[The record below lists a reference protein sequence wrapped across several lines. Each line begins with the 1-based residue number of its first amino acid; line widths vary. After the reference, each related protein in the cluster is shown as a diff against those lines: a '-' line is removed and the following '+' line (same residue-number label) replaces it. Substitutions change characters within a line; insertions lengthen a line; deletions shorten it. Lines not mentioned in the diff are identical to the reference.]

1 MGLFDRFK
9 EANNFISKLSNDLFK
24 CNICGMLS
32 KNQQSMQNHVAGFHS
47 EYVFYKRK
55 YGKIPD
61 IATTTW
67 INIYY
72 RILYMPPL
80 NWSDKQVELAASTN
94 KGFIMNVTR
103 SIRRVV
109 IDGKTIGY
117 VNPVLGV
124 NPLFNSP
131 PLYGR
136 RAYILLDPIN
146 GNTFP
151 VSREVFESISKGT
164 ALEYPFRRVH
174 TVKSTPLNGNQKLV
188 EFLIRF
194 REGGWNGLRL
204 EDKKIR
210 TKEILPTERITYGY
224 SPLDFIPD
232 ANMFIELDKALTKAF
247 NIVDFKFT
255 TVTVFFDETGEPCVQ
270 ARIGGT
276 LYVEHR
282 IVDRIKLAKEAP
294 EIEKACFGD
303 KGLTDFIEFEKNYVE
318 KNKGKDTETIK
329 EWLNAVNKLMK
340 IKT

>member
-1 MGLFDRFK
+1 MGLFNRSK
-9 EANNFISKLSNDLFK
+9 EIDKFITKLPDGLFE

-32 KNQQSMQNHVAGFHS
+32 KNQQSMRNHVAGFHS
-47 EYVFYKRK
+47 EYLFYKRK

-61 IATTTW
+61 IAITTW

-80 NWSDKQVELAASTN
+80 NWSDKQVELAASAN
-94 KGFIMNVTR
+94 KGFIMNVIR
-103 SIRRVV
+103 SIRQVV

-117 VNPVLGV
+117 INPFLGV
-124 NPLFNSP
+124 NPLLNSP
-131 PLYGR
+131 TLYGR

-164 ALEYPFRRVH
+164 AFEYPFRRVY
-174 TVKSTPLNGNQKLV
+174 TVKSTLLNGNQKLF

-204 EDKKIR
+204 EDKKIHN
-210 TKEILPTERITYGY
+210 KEISLTERITYGY
-224 SPLDFIPD
+224 SPLELIPD

-247 NIVDFKFT
+247 NILDFKFT

-282 IVDRIKLAKEAP
+282 IVDRIRLAKEAP
-294 EIEKACFGD
+294 EIEKACFRD
-303 KGLTDFIEFEKNYVE
+303 KGLNDFIEFERNYVK

-329 EWLNAVNKLMK
+329 EWLSKVDNLMK
-340 IKT
+340 GI

>member
-9 EANNFISKLSNDLFK
+9 EANNFISKLSNDFFK

-32 KNQQSMQNHVAGFHS
+32 KDQQAMRKHVTEFHN
-47 EYVFYKRK
+47 EYVVYKHK
-55 YGKIPD
+55 YKTIPD

-80 NWSDKQVELAASTN
+80 NWSDKQVELAVSAN
-94 KGFIMNVTR
+94 KSFIMNVIG

-117 VNPVLGV
+117 INPFLGV
-124 NPLFNSP
+124 NPLFNSTTF
-131 PLYGR
+131 YGR
-136 RAYILLDPIN
+136 RAYGLLNPIN
-146 GNTFP
+146 GNAFP
-151 VSREVFESISKGT
+151 ISREVYESIKKGT
-164 ALEYPFRRVH
+164 AFEYPFHRVY
-174 TVKSTPLNGNQKLV
+174 TVKSTLLNGNQKLV

-204 EDKKIR
+204 KDKKIHN
-210 TKEILPTERITYGY
+210 KEISPTERITYGY
-224 SPLDFIPD
+224 SPLEFIPD
-232 ANMFIELDKALTKAF
+232 VNMFIELDKALTKAF

-255 TVTVFFDETGEPCVQ
+255 TVKVFFDENSEPCVQ

-294 EIEKACFGD
+294 EIEKACFTD
-303 KGLTDFIEFEKNYVE
+303 KGLDDFIKFEKNYVK

-329 EWLNAVNKLMK
+329 EWLNEVNKIMK
-340 IKT
+340 VKA

>member
-9 EANNFISKLSNDLFK
+9 EANDFISKLSNDLFK

-32 KNQQSMQNHVAGFHS
+32 KDQQAMQKHVTEFHN
-47 EYVFYKRK
+47 EYVVYKHK
-55 YGKIPD
+55 YKTIPEV
-61 IATTTW
+61 ATATW

-80 NWSDKQVELAASTN
+80 NWSDKQVEVASSAN
-94 KGFIMNVTR
+94 KSFIMNIIR
-103 SIRRVV
+103 SIRQVT
-109 IDGKTIGY
+109 IDGKTMGY
-117 VNPVLGV
+117 INPILGV
-124 NPLFNSP
+124 NPLFNSTP
-131 PLYGR
+131 YSNRHMYGF
-136 RAYILLDPIN
+136 LDSFG
-146 GNTFP
+146 GNIFP
-151 VSREVFESISKGT
+151 VSREVFESLEKGNVSQYT
-164 ALEYPFRRVH
+164 FHRVF
-174 TVKSTPLNGNQKLV
+174 TIKSTPLNENQKQV

-204 EDKKIR
+204 KDKKIHN
-210 TKEILPTERITYGY
+210 KEIPSTERITYGY
-224 SPLDFIPD
+224 SPLDLIPD

-255 TVTVFFDETGEPCVQ
+255 TAKVFFDENSEPCVQ

-282 IVDRIKLAKEAP
+282 IVDRIKLTKEAP
-294 EIEKACFGD
+294 EIEKSCFPD
-303 KGLTDFIEFEKNYVE
+303 KGLTDFIEFEKNYVK

-340 IKT
+340 IT

>member
-1 MGLFDRFK
+1 MFMGLFDRFK
-9 EANNFISKLSNDLFK
+9 EANNFISKLSNDSFK

-32 KNQQSMQNHVAGFHS
+32 KNQQSMRNHVAGFHS
-47 EYVFYKRK
+47 EYLFYKRK
-55 YGKIPD
+55 YGRIPD

-80 NWSDKQVELAASTN
+80 NWSDKQVELAASAN
-94 KGFIMNVTR
+94 KGFIMNIMGN
-103 SIRRVV
+103 IRRVV
-109 IDGKTIGY
+109 IGGKTIGY

-131 PLYGR
+131 PLYVR
-136 RAYILLDPIN
+136 RAYGLLDPN
-146 GNTFP
+146 GNIFL
-151 VSREVFESISKGT
+151 VSREVFESISRGT
-164 ALEYPFRRVH
+164 ALEYPFRRVQ

-210 TKEILPTERITYGY
+210 NKEISPTERITYGY
-224 SPLDFIPD
+224 SPLEFIPD

-294 EIEKACFGD
+294 EIEKACFPD
-303 KGLTDFIEFEKNYVE
+303 KGLNDFIEFERNYV
-318 KNKGKDTETIK
+318 KNNEGSQGIENIK
-329 EWLNAVNKLMK
+329 KWLNAVDNL
-340 IKT
+340 I

>member
-32 KNQQSMQNHVAGFHS
+32 KDQQAMRKHVTEFHN
-47 EYVFYKRK
+47 EYVVYKHK
-55 YGKIPD
+55 YKTIPE
-61 IATTTW
+61 IATATW

-80 NWSDKQVELAASTN
+80 NWSDKQLETTVSAN
-94 KGFIMNVTR
+94 KDFIMNIMG
-103 SIRRVV
+103 SIRRVI

-117 VNPVLGV
+117 INPILGV
-124 NPLFNSP
+124 NPLFNSTTFS
-131 PLYGR
+131 GR
-136 RAYILLDPIN
+136 HMYALLNPITSN
-146 GNTFP
+146 AFP
-151 VSREVFESISKGT
+151 VSKEVYENIKKGNV
-164 ALEYPFRRVH
+164 LQYPFSRVP
-174 TVKSTPLNGNQKLV
+174 TVKSTLLNGNQKLV

-194 REGGWNGLRL
+194 REGGRNGLRL
-204 EDKKIR
+204 EDKKIHN
-210 TKEILPTERITYGY
+210 KEILSTERITHGY

-232 ANMFIELDKALTKAF
+232 ANMFIELDKALTKVF

-255 TVTVFFDETGEPCVQ
+255 TVKVFFDENSEPCVQ

-276 LYVEHR
+276 LYVEHH
-282 IVDRIKLAKEAP
+282 IVDRIKLTKEAS
-294 EIEKACFGD
+294 EIEKSCFPD
-303 KGLTDFIEFEKNYVE
+303 KGLTDFIEFEKNYVK

>member
-1 MGLFDRFK
+1 MGLFNRSK
-9 EANNFISKLSNDLFK
+9 EIDEFITKLPDSLFK

-32 KNQQSMQNHVAGFHS
+32 KNQQSMRNHVAGFHN

-124 NPLFNSP
+124 NPLFNSTTFS
-131 PLYGR
+131 GR
-136 RAYILLDPIN
+136 RAYGLLDPN
-146 GNTFP
+146 GNTFL
-151 VSREVFESISKGT
+151 VSKEVFESISRGT
-164 ALEYPFRRVH
+164 VLEYPFSRVY
-174 TVKSTPLNGNQKLV
+174 TVKSTLLNGNQKLV

-194 REGGWNGLRL
+194 REGGRNGLRL

-232 ANMFIELDKALTKAF
+232 ANMFIELDKALTKSF
-247 NIVDFKFT
+247 NIQGDFRSP
-255 TVTVFFDETGEPCVQ
+255 TVAVFFNEKKEPCIQ
-270 ARIGGT
+270 TRIGGT

-282 IVDRIKLAKEAP
+282 IVDRIKLAQEVP
-294 EIEKACFGD
+294 EIEKKCFGD
-303 KGLTDFIEFEKNYVE
+303 KGLDDFIEFERNYVK

-329 EWLNAVNKLMK
+329 EWLSKVDNLMK
-340 IKT
+340 GI